1 MWIVGILIYFVMAL
15 ITSVI
20 TYLSED
26 MEGDFEG
33 SAIIGL
39 LWFIVIPYLALKLFT
54 EKIVRA
60 IRQLS

>member
-1 MWIVGILIYFVMAL
+1 MILLGIVIYFSMAL

-33 SAIIGL
+33 AAIIGL

-60 IRQLS
+60 IRKLS